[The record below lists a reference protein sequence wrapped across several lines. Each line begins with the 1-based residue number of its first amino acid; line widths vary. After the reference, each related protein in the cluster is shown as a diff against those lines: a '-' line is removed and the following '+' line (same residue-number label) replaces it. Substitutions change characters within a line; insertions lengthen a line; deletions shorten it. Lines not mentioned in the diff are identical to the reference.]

1 MKRELIECLC
11 SDCGINH
18 QVYYDSL
25 NDHYICQDC
34 LNAEEEEDEDE
45 EEDLQREE
53 EIYRIKGDN

>member
-11 SDCGINH
+11 S
-18 QVYYDSL
+18 
-25 NDHYICQDC
+25 
-34 LNAEEEEDEDE
+34 EDE